1 MGKKKKK
8 KKQRGSEQQTT
19 RPLSGTIIP
28 PVGPKRA
35 VTSQSLVLL
44 QRAAQTQSQK
54 PLRLWAVQTLAEDST
69 PRLPAKPVPQFSLP
83 RLPAKPVPQFSLPR
97 LPAKPVPQY
106 SLPRLPAKPVPQY
119 SLSPSRTQSQ
129 NRDLALGRI
138 QVERTLALGFGS
150 FRFEYSKKWAPRR
163 LDITLPD
170 GRRLKVD
177 GLTTNE
183 IRQLLSLLK
192 LSTLRQTGGIQSD
205 PVRAHRGHM
214 STGYCM
220 SL

>member
-1 MGKKKKK
+1 MGKK

-69 PRLPAKPVPQFSLP
+69 PRLPAKPVPQY
-83 RLPAKPVPQFSLPR
+83 SLPR

-138 QVERTLALGFGS
+138 QVERTLGVGIGS

-163 LDITLPD
+163 LDITLPN
-170 GRRLKVD
+170 GTRLKVD

-205 PVRAHRGHM
+205 PLGH
-214 STGYCM
+214 TEGK
-220 SL
+220 